1 MSSSHKYIIGC
12 VAALFAIFLIL
23 SCTNTGDDGNADNA
37 EARKIEENKMV
48 EYINKICRTKP
59 DEALDLL
66 DKAELTHKMRTV
78 KINLLK
84 VMIYTN
90 AYYDLNKALDYALKA
105 YNDPSIKND
114 TLPRITIT
122 RTLSTIHYA
131 MSNFSQ
137 ACAMASEGS
146 ELAYGIGDQE
156 TLAYF
161 YQYIGF
167 SKYELGDHEDGFQYI
182 NRSINLYK
190 KIIEKTPHWTFYSD
204 LIFVMM
210 KEIQY
215 LDNDG
220 RHSDA
225 LAKTGPCAEVIR
237 QMTSLPDLPE
247 GLVDKLTADYFSIAC
262 RTFYYTGNKA
272 RAEESY
278 RKMLATEYVKSD
290 LGQNTPALYEV
301 VCGRYKEA
309 LARTEKADALYRQKD
324 TVNTLFIDEVLSNGL
339 AACKGLGYHERANF
353 YLQRILNLKDSLNLR
368 NQRQTALELAEIYE
382 TRDKDIQLIEKEA
395 ELKRNRLFLI
405 MAAIIIVISI
415 AAIVRITIY
424 YRIIQKKNKA
434 MVRNIEEKLRLMQMT
449 NRGMDENKNN
459 TEEQDLFVR
468 IDKTIR
474 EQQLFLQPD
483 FSRDILCQTF
493 NINKAQCSS
502 IFKTYANC
510 SFPTYINRL
519 RLNHAIELMKRYPQY
534 SIEAIAKDCGMERAN
549 FHRRFVEEFGITPS
563 EFKKTKL

>member
-1 MSSSHKYIIGC
+1 MSNSHKYIIGC

-23 SCTNTGDDGNADNA
+23 SCTNTGDNGNADNA

-167 SKYELGDHEDGFQYI
+167 SKYELGDREDSYQYI
-182 NRSINLYK
+182 NRSIDLYK
-190 KIIEKTPHWTFYSD
+190 KIIEKTPHWSYYSD

-210 KEIQY
+210 KEMQY

-220 RHSDA
+220 RQSEA
-225 LAKTGPCAEVIR
+225 LAKTTPCEEAIK
-237 QMTSLPDLPE
+237 QMASLADQPE
-247 GLVDKLTADYFSIAC
+247 GLVDKLTADYLSVAC
-262 RTFYYTGNKA
+262 CVFYKTGNKSK
-272 RAEESY
+272 AEEGY
-278 RKMLATEYVKSD
+278 RKMLATKYVKSD
-290 LGQNTPALYEV
+290 LGQNVPALYEV

-309 LARTEKADALYRQKD
+309 LARTVKADAAYKQKD

-339 AACKGLGYHERANF
+339 AACQGLGYHEHANF